1 MMYVAHM
8 EGLLL
13 QVPTFLELVSVEVP
27 RFIPKGYLL
36 GAIIFQLE
44 KNDVVFCEKA
54 RYIP

>member
-13 QVPTFLELVSVEVP
+13 QVPTFLELVSVEAP
-27 RFIPKGYLL
+27 RLIPKGYLL
-36 GAIIFQLE
+36 GVIIFQLE

-54 RYIP
+54 RYMP